1 MKKCSET
8 EGRAT
13 PRGWGVGTADLG
25 TAQGD
30 THAYRPPGAIGTP
43 IRYYIKYNYY
53 VKERFSECNY

>member
-1 MKKCSET
+1 MRLAERKGERPQ
-8 EGRAT
+8 G
-13 PRGWGVGTADLG
+13 GGGVGTADLG

-30 THAYRPPGAIGTP
+30 THAFIPPGAIGTP